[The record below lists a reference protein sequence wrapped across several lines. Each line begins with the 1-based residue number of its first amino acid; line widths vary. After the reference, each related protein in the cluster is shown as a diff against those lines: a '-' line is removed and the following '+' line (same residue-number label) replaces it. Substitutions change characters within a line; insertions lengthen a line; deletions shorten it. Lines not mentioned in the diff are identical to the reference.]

1 MKDRFKKVI
10 KKADLV
16 SYYFYMRI
24 ANILLQ
30 TIYKTNITPNI
41 VTIFSIIFGIVAGI
55 LYSNSFTIFG
65 LVIFTFSYTLDCL
78 DGQLAR
84 FKNLHSEFGLW
95 FDNTGDRI
103 TEAAVII
110 GLSLGYLELEEIKLG
125 LFLIALNIVYWYAH
139 DILYHQS
146 RALNIKSKF
155 VKRIFILRVL
165 NPLISKGSTVLL
177 LSISPLLS
185 VEYIFIMYI
194 IIYLIKIP
202 ELIFIEYKKQ
212 LQ

>member
-1 MKDRFKKVI
+1 MNNKFKKVI
-10 KKADLV
+10 KKADLI

-24 ANILLQ
+24 ANILLRI
-30 TIYKTNITPNI
+30 IYKTNITPNI
-41 VTIFSIIFGIVAGI
+41 VTIFFIIFGITAGV

-65 LVIFTFSYTLDCL
+65 IVILTFSYSLDCL

-103 TEAAVII
+103 TESAVII
-110 GLSLGYLELEEIKLG
+110 GLSFGYLELEEIKLG
-125 LFLIALNIVYWYAH
+125 LFLIALNIVYWYAN

-146 RALNIKSKF
+146 RALNIKSKS
-155 VKRIFILRVL
+155 VRRIFILRIL
-165 NPLISKGSTVLL
+165 NPLISKGSTVLI
-177 LSISPLLS
+177 LSISPLLNIK
-185 VEYIFIMYI
+185 YIFIMYI

-202 ELIFIEYKKQ
+202 ELMFIEYKKQ
-212 LQ
+212 IQ